1 MRNDTKLLA
10 AGIGLVVAS
19 SLVCSKRA
27 ENKGSPSA
35 VASAPTSDPEFDKK
49 WAALAHAGADVA
61 YIEDDRGEGLMGN
74 VRRASRVKA
83 EPPPVLT
90 GPAAAQAV
98 ADLPLQPAGE
108 EVQRI
113 IRGNLMA
120 VRGCYMNMARTGQA
134 RSGKAI
140 VSFSIGADGRPA
152 SLHVDAPAFSDTPLP
167 GCVTAQISRWSF
179 PRSQKGGGSVS
190 YPFVFV
196 GG

>member
-1 MRNDTKLLA
+1 LLV
-10 AGIGLVVAS
+10 AGIGLVVGLAGA
-19 SLVCSKRA
+19 CSKRA
-27 ENKGSPSA
+27 ENKGASA
-35 VASAPTSDPEFDKK
+35 VASAPTSDPEFDRK
-49 WAALAHAGADVA
+49 WAALARTGADVA

-74 VRRASRVKA
+74 VRRAARMKT

-90 GPAAAQAV
+90 GPAGPEAV
-98 ADLPLQPAGE
+98 AALPEQPAGE

-152 SLHVDAPAFSDTPLP
+152 SLRVDAPAFSDTPLP
-167 GCVTAQISRWSF
+167 ACVTAQVSRWSF
-179 PRSQKGGGSVS
+179 PKSQKGGGQVS

>member
-1 MRNDTKLLA
+1 MRNHTKLLA
-10 AGIGLVVAS
+10 AGIGLCVGLSMA
-19 SLVCSKRA
+19 CSKRV
-27 ENKGSPSA
+27 ENKVSPSA
-35 VASAPTSDPEFDKK
+35 VASASTSDPEFDKK
-49 WAALAHAGADVA
+49 WAALAQAGADVA

-83 EPPPVLT
+83 EAPVLAA
-90 GPAAAQAV
+90 PAGDQVLAA
-98 ADLPLQPAGE
+98 LPEQPAGE

-134 RSGKAI
+134 KSGKAI
-140 VSFSIGADGRPA
+140 VSFTIGADGRPA
-152 SLHVDAPAFSDTPLP
+152 SLHVDAPTFSDTPLP

-179 PRSQKGGGSVS
+179 PKSQKGGGSVS

>member
-1 MRNDTKLLA
+1 MA
-10 AGIGLVVAS
+10 
-19 SLVCSKRA
+19 CSKRV
-27 ENKGSPSA
+27 ENKVSPSA
-35 VASAPTSDPEFDKK
+35 VASASTSDPEFDKK
-49 WAALAHAGADVA
+49 WAALAQAGADVA

-83 EPPPVLT
+83 EAPVLAA
-90 GPAAAQAV
+90 PAGDQVLAA
-98 ADLPLQPAGE
+98 LPEQPAGE

-134 RSGKAI
+134 KSGKAI
-140 VSFSIGADGRPA
+140 VSFTIGADGRPA
-152 SLHVDAPAFSDTPLP
+152 SLHVDAPTFSDTPLP

-179 PRSQKGGGSVS
+179 PKSQKGGGSVS

>member
-1 MRNDTKLLA
+1 
-10 AGIGLVVAS
+10 VA
-19 SLVCSKRA
+19 
-27 ENKGSPSA
+27 N
-35 VASAPTSDPEFDKK
+35 APTSDPEFDKK
-49 WAALAHAGADVA
+49 WAALAQAGADVA

-83 EPPPVLT
+83 EPSPVLT
-90 GPAAAQAV
+90 APAGDQALAV
-98 ADLPLQPAGE
+98 LPEQPAGE

-134 RSGKAI
+134 KSGKAI
-140 VSFSIGADGRPA
+140 VSFTIGADGRPA
-152 SLHVDAPAFSDTPLP
+152 SLHVDAPTFSDTPLP

-179 PRSQKGGGSVS
+179 PKSQKGGGSIS

>member
-1 MRNDTKLLA
+1 MRNDKLLV
-10 AGIGLVVAS
+10 AGIGLVVGLCGA
-19 SLVCSKRA
+19 CSKRA
-27 ENKGSPSA
+27 ENKGASA
-35 VASAPTSDPEFDKK
+35 VASASTSDPEFDKK
-49 WAALAHAGADVA
+49 WAALARTGADVA

-74 VRRASRVKA
+74 VRRASRMKA

-90 GPAAAQAV
+90 GPAGPEAV
-98 ADLPLQPAGE
+98 PALPEQPAGE

-140 VSFSIGADGRPA
+140 VSFSIGADGRAA
-152 SLHVDAPAFSDTPLP
+152 SLRVDAPAFSDTPLP
-167 GCVTAQISRWSF
+167 ACVTAQVSRWSF
-179 PRSQKGGGSVS
+179 PKSQKGGGQVS

>member
-1 MRNDTKLLA
+1 MWNDKLLV
-10 AGIGLVVAS
+10 AGIGLVVGFAAA
-19 SLVCSKRA
+19 CSKRA
-27 ENKGSPSA
+27 ENQGLSA

-49 WAALAHAGADVA
+49 WAALARTGADVA

-83 EPPPVLT
+83 ESPPVLT
-90 GPAAAQAV
+90 GPAVAQAV
-98 ADLPLQPAGE
+98 ADLPEQPAGE

-140 VSFSIGADGRPA
+140 VSFAIGADGRPA
-152 SLHVDAPAFSDTPLP
+152 SVRVDAPTFHGTPLP
-167 GCVTAQISRWSF
+167 ACVTAQIARWSF
-179 PRSQKGGGSVS
+179 PKSQKGGGSVS

>member
-1 MRNDTKLLA
+1 MRNDTKLLV
-10 AGIGLVVAS
+10 AGIGLVVGLSAA
-19 SLVCSKRA
+19 CSKRA
-27 ENKGSPSA
+27 ENQGPSS
-35 VASAPTSDPEFDKK
+35 VASAPTSDSEFDKK
-49 WAALAHAGADVA
+49 WAALAQAGTDVA

-83 EPPPVLT
+83 DPPPVL
-90 GPAAAQAV
+90 GAPAAAQAV
-98 ADLPLQPAGE
+98 ADLPEQPAGE

-140 VSFSIGADGRPA
+140 VSFAIGADGRPA
-152 SLHVDAPAFSDTPLP
+152 SVRVDAPTFHDTPLP
-167 GCVTAQISRWSF
+167 ACVTAQIARWSF

>member
-1 MRNDTKLLA
+1 MWNDKLLV
-10 AGIGLVVAS
+10 AGIGLVVGLAAA
-19 SLVCSKRA
+19 CSKRA
-27 ENKGSPSA
+27 ESKGASA
-35 VASAPTSDPEFDKK
+35 VASAPTSDPEFDRK
-49 WAALAHAGADVA
+49 WAALARTGADVA

-74 VRRASRVKA
+74 VRRAARMKT

-90 GPAAAQAV
+90 GPAGPEAV
-98 ADLPLQPAGE
+98 AALPEQPAGE

-120 VRGCYMNMARTGQA
+120 VRGCYMNMARIGQA

-152 SLHVDAPAFSDTPLP
+152 SLRVDAPAFSDTPLP
-167 GCVTAQISRWSF
+167 ACVTAQVSRWSF
-179 PRSQKGGGSVS
+179 PKSQKGGGQVS